1 MPYEYRLLTVTPDDW
16 DQLQGLIDDLA
27 RAGFRYRD
35 ALRRDADRALL
46 VFEREAAPP
55 SADAWAAARTMMDRK
70 PPRQDRAKGPPD
82 GPKYPVVEDD

>member
-16 DQLQGLIDDLA
+16 DDLQRLIDDLA

-46 VFEREAAPP
+46 VFEREAAAP
-55 SADAWAAARTMMDRK
+55 SADAWAAARSMMDRK
-70 PPRQDRAKGPPD
+70 PPRPVGPKAAPE
-82 GPKYPVVEDD
+82 GPKYPPEDDE

>member
-1 MPYEYRLLTVTPDDW
+1 MAYEYRLLTVTPDDW
-16 DQLQGLIDDLA
+16 DQLQALIDDLA

-55 SADAWAAARTMMDRK
+55 SADAWAAARGMMDRK
-70 PPRQDRAKGPPD
+70 PLRPDRAKGAPE
-82 GPKYPVVEDD
+82 GPKYPEDDE